1 MLIPGDSIVSLFDL
15 KDKNIVTS
23 VNMKKIVSG
32 YYPTLY
38 PKVSDNGICVFAC
51 SNTLYAY
58 DLFNK
63 KLIASGKCNSSGLK
77 ISPNGRY
84 VTADKNDSIYIF
96 RIGESSLT
104 FLSAMKKSVGA
115 YNYGFFPDQDDIFYI
130 YMSSYLSVRAS
141 QDFSILRNMN
151 IGPYYFNI
159 DFFSRKILTAK
170 DGSNWNI
177 YDLDTGVLLQTIKS
191 GLGAGAS
198 NYTLLTHNII
208 FYPEYKFYLTNP

>member
-1 MLIPGDSIVSLFDL
+1 
-15 KDKNIVTS
+15 
-23 VNMKKIVSG
+23 
-32 YYPTLY
+32 
-38 PKVSDNGICVFAC
+38 
-51 SNTLYAY
+51 
-58 DLFNK
+58 
-63 KLIASGKCNSSGLK
+63 
-77 ISPNGRY
+77 
-84 VTADKNDSIYIF
+84 
-96 RIGESSLT
+96 
-104 FLSAMKKSVGA
+104 MKKSVGA